1 MTLETRLMRNEWRT
15 QCLVLVLVVYA
26 VAGCQRGAVERSD
39 TSGTVATSVSSASPA
54 QSSTDRLLVAGDS
67 LRFIEHPENLPAGF
81 PSQVEPLLVKNP
93 YEGDKRAISV
103 GGQLFVGYNCLDCHG
118 AEGSGAMG
126 PSFQDGRWHFGGSP
140 GEVFES
146 IYQGRPDGMPA
157 WGGRISNDQ
166 IWMLTAY
173 VRSLASKDLSTENF
187 TGKTVERTGH

>member
-1 MTLETRLMRNEWRT
+1 MRKQKRT
-15 QCLVLVLVVYA
+15 QCLVIFCGVCVVA
-26 VAGCQRGAVERSD
+26 ACERSAGERTD
-39 TSGTVATSVSSASPA
+39 TSGTGAATAASTLLD
-54 QSSTDRLLVAGDS
+54 QNVTSHLLVAGDS
-67 LRFIEHPENLPAGF
+67 LRFIEHPDFLPVGF
-81 PSQVEPLLVKNP
+81 PSQLRPLLVKNP
-93 YEGDKRAISV
+93 YEGDKRAIGI
-103 GGQLFVGYNCLDCHG
+103 GGQLFVGYNCMDCHG

-173 VRSLASKDLSTENF
+173 VRSLSTKDLSTENF
-187 TGKTVERTGH
+187 TGKTVERSGH

>member
-1 MTLETRLMRNEWRT
+1 MPRRLP
-15 QCLVLVLVVYA
+15 QIFLVLLMSA
-26 VAGCQRGAVERSD
+26 SCNSQGSPGTTGTAGD
-39 TSGTVATSVSSASPA
+39 TSSLKTNATSSGGAD
-54 QSSTDRLLVAGDS
+54 STTSHLLVAGDN
-67 LRFIEHPENLPAGF
+67 LRLMEHPENLPVGF
-81 PSQVEPLLVKNP
+81 PSSIKPLLVSNP
-93 YEGDKRAISV
+93 YEGNKRAITI

-173 VRSLASKDLSTENF
+173 VRSLSSKDLSTENF